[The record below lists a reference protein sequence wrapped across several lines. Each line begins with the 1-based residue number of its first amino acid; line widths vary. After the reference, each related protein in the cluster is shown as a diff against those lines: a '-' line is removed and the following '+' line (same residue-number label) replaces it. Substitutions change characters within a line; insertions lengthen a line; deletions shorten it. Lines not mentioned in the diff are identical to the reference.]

1 MSSSNNTQNTQQQ
14 QKPGLVAGHAEY
26 IKGAA
31 EVISPSHPPPT
42 FEHGFLFN
50 VLTYRLPQSLIGGVI
65 GSSAWTH
72 SGEQDKAH
80 AKATLQAATENRDPQ
95 VAGYGKAEEV
105 AGKLTG
111 CDGMKKEGAASAHKH
126 NQ

>member
-31 EVISPSHPPPT
+31 E
-42 FEHGFLFN
+42 
-50 VLTYRLPQSLIGGVI
+50 SLIGGVI